1 MTITT
6 TGYVTKRYPEIIAE
20 LRQGL
25 IDASGNPNLDLSDD
39 SLLGVLNNIY
49 GLAYSDL
56 YSLAAAQW
64 ANMDVD
70 TAEGLGLD
78 ALVRRVGI
86 ERLLATKSAGSLQFT
101 SVLGTVI
108 AAGTQV
114 RDLAGVVVET
124 TATLTLDTNNLDCIV
139 LTPVAVNNFNY
150 SVNINGTNYNY
161 LSDGSATVVEVVN
174 GLVASLSSAQ
184 NIVAINFNNTLKVNA
199 TLNSFNSFVGNN
211 ITITTVCKSVT
222 AQALLAG
229 EYILESGTLTRLV
242 FPNNTITV
250 NNKDSFL
257 TGRFEETDA
266 ELRARFKDSVG
277 GLGNATVIAIKS
289 KLAQLSG
296 VTKAFVEENTTMQ
309 TLANGIPPKAIECT
323 VKGGTNLDVATKLFE
338 VKPAGIETYG
348 NVSQTIIDDEGT
360 PQVIYFTRPVEVY
373 IHCTISYSLYN
384 EELFPTDG
392 VTQITNAVIN
402 AGNGLDISEDVI
414 IQRLVTAIYNNVQG
428 ISNIS
433 MQIGK
438 TYSPSDTPLYSNSN
452 IAIGVKEESV
462 FDVSRI
468 SVTAA

>member
-49 GLAYSDL
+49 GLAYADL
-56 YSLAAAQW
+56 YELAQAQW
-64 ANMDVD
+64 ASMDVD
-70 TAEGLGLD
+70 TAQGLALD

-86 ERLLATKSAGSLQFT
+86 NRLLATKSSGFLQFT
-101 SVLGTVI
+101 STLGTVI

-114 RDLAGVVVET
+114 RDLAGVTVET
-124 TATLTLDTNNLDCIV
+124 LTTTTLDANGLQCVVI
-139 LTPVAVNNFNY
+139 TPTVVNNFTYTVTVNSVAY
-150 SVNINGTNYNY
+150 SYV
-161 LSDGSATVVEVVN
+161 SDGTATSSEIVN
-174 GLVASLSSAQ
+174 GLVAALSSAT
-184 NIVAINFNNTLKVNA
+184 NIVATNVSNTLKITA
-199 TLNSFNSFVGNN
+199 TINTFNCFVGNN
-211 ITITTVCKSVT
+211 LVITTVAKSIA
-222 AQALLAG
+222 AQALEAG
-229 EYILESGTLTRLV
+229 EYILEADTVTRLV

-277 GLGNATVIAIKS
+277 GLGNATMIAIKS
-289 KLAQLSG
+289 KLSQVSG
-296 VTKAFVEENTTMQ
+296 VTKAFVEENTTML
-309 TLANGIPPKAIECT
+309 TLPNGIPPKAIECT
-323 VKGGTNLDVATKLFE
+323 VKGGTDLDVATTLYQ
-338 VKPAGIETYG
+338 VKPAGIQTHG
-348 NVSQTIIDDEGT
+348 NVSQTIVDDEGT
-360 PQVIYFTRPVEVY
+360 PQTVYFTRPVEVY
-373 IHCTISYSLYN
+373 IHVIINYSLYN
-384 EELFPTDG
+384 EEIFPTDG
-392 VTQITNAVIN
+392 VNQIINAVIESGN
-402 AGNGLDISEDVI
+402 ALDIAQDVI
-414 IQRLVTAIYNNVQG
+414 IQRLITAIYNNVAG

-438 TYSPSDTPLYSNSN
+438 TYNPTDTPTYANSN

-468 SVTAA
+468 SVTAL